1 MKIET
6 EEQLLAA
13 LGENDGTSKSSS
25 GLLASLGLHTRNSI
39 IGNRGKVDEIRRC
52 CWEGTYLGTTGGF
65 ALATKEILSYEGTSK
80 LPAKKI
86 FAIGAG
92 YSIVGLLFGVTT
104 GFFVGIFSHILFPRY
119 TAPLR
124 DLASAGFDKEK
135 ISEVWKQREEQYKE
149 ETEALLGKNKIEIIG
164 DDY

>member
-6 EEQLLAA
+6 EERLLTA
-13 LGENDGTSKSSS
+13 LGENNGTSKSSAGT
-25 GLLASLGLHTRNSI
+25 GLLASLGLNTRNSI
-39 IGNRGKVDEIRRC
+39 IGNRGKVDEIRN
-52 CWEGTYLGTTGGF
+52 LGTTGGF

>member
-13 LGENDGTSKSSS
+13 LGENNGTSKSSS

-65 ALATKEILSYEGTSK
+65 ALATKELLSYEGAK

-104 GFFVGIFSHILFPRY
+104 GFFIGIFSHVLFPRY

-124 DLASAGFDKEK
+124 ALTSAGFDKEK

-149 ETEALLGKNKIEIIG
+149 EAEALLGKNKIEIIG